1 MPVSSDDP
9 CRVLQE
15 FRTHHRYHLLE
26 RLNLHLGL
34 ATLSRTS
41 IHASRLSSWCLGLH
55 EGFVA
60 NRLIL

>member
-1 MPVSSDDP
+1 MLVSSNDP

-15 FRTHHRYHLLE
+15 FRTHHQYHLLE

-34 ATLSRTS
+34 ATLSRAS
-41 IHASRLSSWCLGLH
+41 INAPRLSSWRLGLH